1 MISVTVNNLRF
12 SISNKLILDDINLT
26 IEPGELFFLL
36 GPSGCGKTTLLRSL
50 AGFYQ
55 PGSGDIL
62 FNDQRVN
69 DLPPYRRNIGMV
81 FQNYALFPHL
91 SVSKNIEYG
100 LRTRNI
106 PPDDRKKKV
115 TEVLE
120 LVKLA
125 GYEKRSPGTLSGGE
139 QQRIA
144 VARALVISPDLLL
157 LDEPLANLDAKLR
170 IEMRE
175 EIRNI
180 HRESGVTTIYV
191 THDCIE
197 ALSLADRIAVM
208 QSGRILQVG
217 KPKEVYYQ
225 PENSFV
231 AGFIG
236 ESNFVNG
243 IIQEITPDGLLNL
256 KTDIGDIIAQK
267 PVFPVQVGQS
277 VVCSIR
283 PETTQI
289 MKEEVPFD
297 SAQDKR
303 GKREE
308 TASFIPVER
317 SSIISHAFP
326 AEIVSASFQ
335 GEQEQIVFRL
345 SNGLEWKVVVTES
358 KAISVKP
365 KEQII
370 VSFKPEDVII
380 LKD

>member
-1 MISVTVNNLRF
+1 MISVTVNSLRF
-12 SISNKLILDDINLT
+12 SISNKLILDDINLR
-26 IEPGELFFLL
+26 IKPGELFFLL

-50 AGFYQ
+50 AGFYH
-55 PGSGDIL
+55 PDEGDIL
-62 FNDQRVN
+62 FNDKKVN

-91 SVSKNIEYG
+91 TVAKNIEYG
-100 LRTRNI
+100 LKTRNI
-106 PPDDRKKKV
+106 PANDRKQKV
-115 TEVLE
+115 AEVLH

-170 IEMRE
+170 IEMRD

-208 QSGRILQVG
+208 QSGKILQVG
-217 KPKEVYYQ
+217 KPKEIYYQ

-236 ESNFVNG
+236 ESNFVKG
-243 IIQEITPDGLLNL
+243 TVKEIIADASVTI
-256 KTDIGDIIAQK
+256 KTDLGDIQARK
-267 PVFPVQVGQS
+267 PGFPVQVGQS

-283 PETTQI
+283 PEVIQI
-289 MKEEVPFD
+289 TKEERTKGQKDDF
-297 SAQDKR
+297 
-303 GKREE
+303 
-308 TASFIPVER
+308 T
-317 SSIISHAFP
+317 SSLPSEAIISSSLSFT

-365 KEQII
+365 KEKIQIT
-370 VSFKPEDVII
+370 FLPENVMV
-380 LKD
+380 LKS